1 MKQVILLC
9 AAGMS
14 TSLLVQKMKDA
25 TTELDYPCEIEA
37 HPIAEADMIK
47 DRADIILLGPQVR
60 FQMKKVQQICPGV
73 LVETINP
80 ADYGQMNGKKVLEHV
95 KEVLGE

>member
-14 TSLLVQKMKDA
+14 TSLLVEKMKQA
-25 TTELDYPCEIEA
+25 TNELNYPCEIEA
-37 HPIAEADMIK
+37 HPIAEADTIK
-47 DRADIILLGPQVR
+47 DKADIILLGPQVR
-60 FQMKKVQQICPGV
+60 FQLKKVQQICPGV

-80 ADYGQMNGKKVLEHV
+80 TDYGTMNGKKVLTHV